1 MSCPVGESAYVVPQ
15 VTPVNLC
22 LCVVY
27 GSVLQLEG
35 KTKVSLCHM
44 TDNPTPRLT

>member
-1 MSCPVGESAYVVPQ
+1 MSCSVGESACVVPQ

-27 GSVLQLEG
+27 GSVLQLEEKNQG
-35 KTKVSLCHM
+35 QPVPH
-44 TDNPTPRLT
+44 DP